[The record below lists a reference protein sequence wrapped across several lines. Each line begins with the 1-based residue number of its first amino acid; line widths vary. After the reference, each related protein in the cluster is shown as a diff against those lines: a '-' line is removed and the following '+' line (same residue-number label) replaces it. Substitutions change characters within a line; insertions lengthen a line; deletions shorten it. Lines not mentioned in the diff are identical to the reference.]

1 MTEARRWFAAAAL
14 AALSA
19 LAGCSGDDGGS
30 NIGDGGNEQLPPP
43 SLPDE
48 TIGREQ
54 APALVTTPPSD
65 TFLDGIVSDGAVTAD
80 ELESA
85 YRGYIDCMSA
95 AGISGVYAWDV
106 SLDIGVVV
114 DGLTI
119 DGDDPEGTRL
129 RSAQADCARDYLG
142 DLRRRYDE
150 ANPQHPADLRAR
162 PACQPRGVRRGGE
175 PGDRRE
181 RARRHHH
188 RHRGR
193 RRVERRAATR
203 SDADRRE
210 RRRPAPGRAL
220 PRLDGRSVPRVLM
233 NEALVEEMRQVG
245 VRRGD
250 LVGLAIQDDRGCGLA
265 AMPDGRIR
273 EWGLAIDDTVAAIT
287 AIERELRPRWVWWTG
302 ATAAALLRHG
312 VRVARCWDV
321 AAVHRLQFG
330 GYRADPA
337 LVWAA
342 LQDTHPQAS
351 RCRRPELGPSAA
363 GTSERDDP
371 DDPDRGDGH
380 LRPEWVASG
389 RADSVARL
397 GRWAAV
403 ALRAQQLQA
412 ARLATLAWDRPAI
425 VSTVHSESAA
435 ELLAVELAHGGLP
448 VDRRLA
454 EEVITCAIR
463 AVGRRRRCRRRET

>member
-1 MTEARRWFAAAAL
+1 
-14 AALSA
+14 
-19 LAGCSGDDGGS
+19 
-30 NIGDGGNEQLPPP
+30 
-43 SLPDE
+43 
-48 TIGREQ
+48 
-54 APALVTTPPSD
+54 
-65 TFLDGIVSDGAVTAD
+65 
-80 ELESA
+80 
-85 YRGYIDCMSA
+85 
-95 AGISGVYAWDV
+95 
-106 SLDIGVVV
+106 
-114 DGLTI
+114 
-119 DGDDPEGTRL
+119 
-129 RSAQADCARDYLG
+129 
-142 DLRRRYDE
+142 
-150 ANPQHPADLRAR
+150 
-162 PACQPRGVRRGGE
+162 
-175 PGDRRE
+175 
-181 RARRHHH
+181 
-188 RHRGR
+188 
-193 RRVERRAATR
+193 
-203 SDADRRE
+203 
-210 RRRPAPGRAL
+210 
-220 PRLDGRSVPRVLM
+220 M

-342 LQDTHPQAS
+342 LHGHPSAS
-351 RCRRPELGPSAA
+351 IPTPGRLELGPSAA

-389 RADSVARL
+389 WADSVARL

-412 ARLATLAWDRPAI
+412 ARLATLARDRPAI

-454 EEVITCAIR
+454 EKVITLRHR
-463 AVGRRRRCRRRET
+463 AAGRRRRCRRREREPARRGRAAPRPARR